1 MMKREEIEK
10 KLRKKDISGRSKSF
24 GKSKESVSSS
34 LPLFLFLSLLHR
46 PSKLTGHRRRR
57 GHIVVWDHDRR
68 ALDAKET
75 RQEAFSLLVSSASLQ
90 KQCLV
95 AGRPCFRVLLLSLL
109 SPSPLFG
116 PLFPSTGSPEACY
129 QNARRQRERG
139 DTRRGSQRGKKQS
152 TIVLLRF
159 FLSSSSGAGSRTK
172 RKSMIFPDFLSELIF
187 FSRHTRSDTPSRCTV
202 RAPPS
207 LYHSPPPP
215 PRSIFKSRLVVF
227 F

>member
-1 MMKREEIEK
+1 MKAS
-10 KLRKKDISGRSKSF
+10 LLSF
-24 GKSKESVSSS
+24 S
-34 LPLFLFLSLLHR
+34 FLFLSLSLPHQ
-46 PSKLTGHRRRR
+46 LTGHRRGR

-75 RQEAFSLLVSSASLQ
+75 RQEAFSLLVSSASLP

>member
-1 MMKREEIEK
+1 M
-10 KLRKKDISGRSKSF
+10 RKKDISGRSKSF

-90 KQCLV
+90 KQC
-95 AGRPCFRVLLLSLL
+95 LLLSLL

-187 FSRHTRSDTPSRCTV
+187 FSTRHTRSDTPSRCTV

-207 LYHSPPPP
+207 L
-215 PRSIFKSRLVVF
+215 
-227 F
+227 